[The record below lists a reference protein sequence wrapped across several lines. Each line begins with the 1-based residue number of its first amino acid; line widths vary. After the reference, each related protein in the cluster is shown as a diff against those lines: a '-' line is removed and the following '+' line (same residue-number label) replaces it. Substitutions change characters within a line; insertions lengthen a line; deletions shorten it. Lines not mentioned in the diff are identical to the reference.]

1 MANVILQILDIRF
14 CTVKKICGATFYTIS
29 GIRQGEF
36 VILGKN
42 LENWKAKGKERE
54 ELLNGVRVSCVIALQ
69 DMELA

>member
-36 VILGKN
+36 VNLGKN
-42 LENWKAKGKERE
+42 LENWNATGKESE
-54 ELLNGVRVSCVIALQ
+54 EILNGV
-69 DMELA
+69 E